1 MARSWVGAA
10 AVIGVSLL
18 SIVIALSSQEAAGDG
33 DVYYVDEV
41 AVVDE
46 DLTLANGTWNVE
58 GGVYVMNGT
67 LFLDNATIYLYLTMN
82 SIVIY
87 EAGRLVSWNSRVYG
101 NEAFTRIGVQGSI
114 SFHHSILGVY
124 PRDAVSRSIVTREGS
139 EVRFED
145 SMVVGWG
152 ITCHGSLVMS
162 RCTFDSPFGI
172 HAGDI
177 FPIISDPYSIRID
190 NTTFNATEYSNGAIS
205 GFGDVVNVES
215 CELVVR
221 DCTFLRCSHCIRIY
235 EFYNNGT
242 CLVEKNRFIDCGV
255 GFLLDKVGSA
265 VVVRDCTI
273 DANSGVYVTTVL
285 GESPKV
291 ERLTIRAG
299 TWGLTLEDSNVPLT
313 ATGCEVESDNFAIS
327 IKNASLLLVNS
338 SVQGYLLDLSVTN
351 GGSID
356 MVDCVHGN
364 TVNNQIDGYVR
375 ATKRFDQ
382 VSIGWKDGPLI
393 LDGVTYIR
401 DVNGVNLQTLVNGA
415 SCGVNLT
422 YWYVDPKV
430 WSIMDKV
437 VAIVFEHGTAFH
449 SDILSPLNMT
459 ELDIEVVDDWV
470 PVVVFTSHSDN
481 DLVNSSSITFTGIL
495 DERGSGVTTAS
506 LQGRDGPWMELE
518 YPDGRWFEVTVTNLT
533 DGWYPIQANVS
544 DRCGN
549 HLNGTVLQVMID
561 TTLPPINVIRPGHFV
576 NMSRFFLEVETEPG
590 CQAWIREVQMVV
602 DDLGRFST
610 FIDHTG
616 GVMAVPIRCMDPAG
630 NVNLM
635 KYSVELDVT
644 PPLLVID
651 YPEDN
656 GWIGVTPFEVRGVC
670 GEDARV
676 TVDLLETERNGT
688 AFSFMMD
695 ADEGRVVILVVAI
708 DPAGNEVSTVVTAW
722 VDLTPPEVV
731 IEEPVYGAV
740 VNETYLFMSGLVH
753 DSSIVEVFLNGVL
766 APILGGTWRAELVLE
781 EGTNIINVKAIDLAG
796 NSRFVQWMVRCDTVS
811 PQMNVELTQG
821 DVWFEQRALTRT
833 RLKDVTIHIYLDEIC
848 EVTVVGYVTLS
859 MLRGGTDINLSLT
872 RNALTVLRVQAVDE
886 AGNVAREVSY
896 QVEVDTRPPILQ
908 VDPLSGD
915 DDLRTPGLI
924 SIIGT
929 TEPWADLTVN
939 GIPVP
944 VALNGTFRAVVNV
957 KEGPNEFKL
966 VATDDVGNSVNKT
979 VSTFISPTAGA
990 REEGLGLSV
999 ILFAVSIAV
1008 AAVAVVVG
1016 LKVWRRG

>member
-1 MARSWVGAA
+1 MARSMVGAVA
-10 AVIGVSLL
+10 IIGVSLI
-18 SIVIALSSQEAAGDG
+18 SVVIALSCQEAAGDG
-33 DVYYVDEV
+33 VVYYVDEV
-41 AVVDE
+41 DVIDE

-58 GGVYVMNGT
+58 GGISVKNGT
-67 LFLDNATIYLYLTMN
+67 LYLDNATIYLYLAN
-82 SIVIY
+82 PSIEIY
-87 EAGRLVSWNSRVYG
+87 QAGCLVSWNSHVYG
-101 NEAFTRIGVQGSI
+101 NEAFTYIGVQGSI
-114 SFHHSILGVY
+114 SFHSSILGVY
-124 PRDAVSRSIVTREGS
+124 PRDSFSRSIITHEGS

-145 SMVVGWG
+145 STMVGWR
-152 ITCHGSLVMS
+152 IICQGSLVMS

-172 HAGDI
+172 HGGEI
-177 FPIISDPYSIRID
+177 FNIRRDPYSIWID
-190 NTTFNATEYSNGAIS
+190 NTTFNATGDSNGAIS
-205 GFGDVVNVES
+205 GYGGVIDVEL

-221 DCTFLRCSHCIRIY
+221 DCTFRHCSDGIRIY
-235 EFYNNGT
+235 EFYKNGT
-242 CLVEKNRFIDCGV
+242 CLVESNRFIDCGV
-255 GFLLDKVGSA
+255 GFLLNKVGSA

-285 GESPKV
+285 GGSPKV

-299 TWGLTLEDSNVPLT
+299 TWGLTLEDSNVTLN
-313 ATGCEVESDNFAIS
+313 ATGCEVESDNIAIS
-327 IKNASLLLVNS
+327 ITNASLLLVNS
-338 SVQGYLLDLSVTN
+338 SVQGYLLDLTVYN

-364 TVNNQIDGYVR
+364 KVNNQIDGYVR

-382 VSIGWKDGPLI
+382 VSIRWKDGPLI
-393 LDGVTYIR
+393 SEGVTYVR

-415 SCGVNLT
+415 SGGVNLT
-422 YWYVDPKV
+422 YWYVDPKA
-430 WSIMDKV
+430 WSVMDKV
-437 VAIVFEHGTAFH
+437 VAIVFEHGTAFR

-459 ELDIEVVDDWV
+459 ELDVEVVDDWV
-470 PVVVFTSHSDN
+470 PVVVFTSHSDD
-481 DLVNSSSITFTGIL
+481 DLVNSTSITLTGIL

-506 LQGRDGPWMELE
+506 LRCSDGLWMELQNPAE
-518 YPDGRWFEVTVTNLT
+518 RWFEVTVTNLA
-533 DGWYPIQANVS
+533 DGIHQIFANVS

-549 HLNGTVLQVMID
+549 HLNGTVLRVVID
-561 TTLPPINVIRPGHFV
+561 TTHPPIYVIRPGHFV

-630 NVNLM
+630 NVNLIN
-635 KYSVELDVT
+635 YSVELDVT

-676 TVDLLETERNGT
+676 TVDLLETERNGP

-695 ADEGRVVILVVAI
+695 ADEGKVVILVVAI

-740 VNETYLFMSGLVH
+740 VNETYLFMSGLVQ
-753 DSSIVEVFLNGVL
+753 DSSIVEVLVNGEP
-766 APILGGTWRAELVLE
+766 APILEGTWRSELILE
-781 EGTNIINVKAIDLAG
+781 EGTNIIDVKAIDPAG

-811 PQMNVELTQG
+811 PLMNVELTQG
-821 DVWFEQRALTRT
+821 DDWFEQRILTRT
-833 RLKDVTIHIYLDEIC
+833 RRQDVTIHIYLDEIC
-848 EVTVVGYVTLS
+848 DVSVVGYMTLS
-859 MLRGGTDINLSLT
+859 MQRGGTDINLSLT

-886 AGNVAREVSY
+886 AGNVARDVIY
-896 QVEVDTRPPILQ
+896 RIEVDTRPPTLQ

-915 DDLRTPGLI
+915 DDLRTPGFI
-924 SIIGT
+924 SISGT
-929 TEPWADLTVN
+929 TEPWVDLTVN

-957 KEGPNEFKL
+957 AEGPNEFEL
-966 VATDDVGNSVNKT
+966 VATDDVGNSVNRT

-990 REEGLGLSV
+990 SEEGLGWSFY
-999 ILFAVSIAV
+999 LFASAIAV

>member
-1 MARSWVGAA
+1 
-10 AVIGVSLL
+10 
-18 SIVIALSSQEAAGDG
+18 
-33 DVYYVDEV
+33 
-41 AVVDE
+41 
-46 DLTLANGTWNVE
+46 
-58 GGVYVMNGT
+58 
-67 LFLDNATIYLYLTMN
+67 
-82 SIVIY
+82 
-87 EAGRLVSWNSRVYG
+87 
-101 NEAFTRIGVQGSI
+101 
-114 SFHHSILGVY
+114 
-124 PRDAVSRSIVTREGS
+124 
-139 EVRFED
+139 
-145 SMVVGWG
+145 
-152 ITCHGSLVMS
+152 
-162 RCTFDSPFGI
+162 
-172 HAGDI
+172 
-177 FPIISDPYSIRID
+177 
-190 NTTFNATEYSNGAIS
+190 
-205 GFGDVVNVES
+205 
-215 CELVVR
+215 
-221 DCTFLRCSHCIRIY
+221 
-235 EFYNNGT
+235 
-242 CLVEKNRFIDCGV
+242 
-255 GFLLDKVGSA
+255 
-265 VVVRDCTI
+265 
-273 DANSGVYVTTVL
+273 
-285 GESPKV
+285 
-291 ERLTIRAG
+291 
-299 TWGLTLEDSNVPLT
+299 
-313 ATGCEVESDNFAIS
+313 
-327 IKNASLLLVNS
+327 
-338 SVQGYLLDLSVTN
+338 
-351 GGSID
+351 
-356 MVDCVHGN
+356 
-364 TVNNQIDGYVR
+364 
-375 ATKRFDQ
+375 
-382 VSIGWKDGPLI
+382 
-393 LDGVTYIR
+393 
-401 DVNGVNLQTLVNGA
+401 
-415 SCGVNLT
+415 
-422 YWYVDPKV
+422 
-430 WSIMDKV
+430 
-437 VAIVFEHGTAFH
+437 
-449 SDILSPLNMT
+449 
-459 ELDIEVVDDWV
+459 
-470 PVVVFTSHSDN
+470 
-481 DLVNSSSITFTGIL
+481 
-495 DERGSGVTTAS
+495 
-506 LQGRDGPWMELE
+506 
-518 YPDGRWFEVTVTNLT
+518 
-533 DGWYPIQANVS
+533 
-544 DRCGN
+544 
-549 HLNGTVLQVMID
+549 
-561 TTLPPINVIRPGHFV
+561 
-576 NMSRFFLEVETEPG
+576 
-590 CQAWIREVQMVV
+590 MVV

-676 TVDLLETERNGT
+676 MVDLLETERNGT

-908 VDPLSGD
+908 VDPLSWD